1 MPCGPVG
8 PVPAVLPCGPHAIG
22 SPRERTRCSS
32 TVTMAPAA
40 TSGAIFGKTAAR
52 SALTRSMR
60 DEARRRE
67 MTEGAACPDSATIAE
82 KSRSW
87 VTTDAAVPARVLD
100 DLVIGC
106 ARREDVT
113 HPLDVVP
120 ERTQEGDRAGRD
132 VQVGEQPH
140 ATAEVRSLASQAPYL
155 AAW

>member
-1 MPCGPVG
+1 
-8 PVPAVLPCGPHAIG
+8 
-22 SPRERTRCSS
+22 
-32 TVTMAPAA
+32 MAPAA
-40 TSGAIFGKTAAR
+40 TSASIFGRRVAK
-52 SALTRSMR
+52 SALTFSMR
-60 DEARRRE
+60 DEARRSE
-67 MTEGAACPDSATIAE
+67 TTEGAACPDSATIAE

-87 VTTDAAVPARVLD
+87 VTTDRLSRRAYSTI

-113 HPLDVVP
+113 DPLDVVP

>member
-40 TSGAIFGKTAAR
+40 TSGSIFGKTAEGDDRR
-52 SALTRSMR
+52 SGLPRQR
-60 DEARRRE
+60 DDRGEVE
-67 MTEGAACPDSATIAE
+67 ILGDDGP
-82 KSRSW
+82 
-87 VTTDAAVPARVLD
+87 AVPARVLD

-113 HPLDVVP
+113 DPLDVVP

-132 VQVGEQPH
+132 VQVGERPH

>member
-1 MPCGPVG
+1 
-8 PVPAVLPCGPHAIG
+8 
-22 SPRERTRCSS
+22 
-32 TVTMAPAA
+32 
-40 TSGAIFGKTAAR
+40 
-52 SALTRSMR
+52 
-60 DEARRRE
+60 
-67 MTEGAACPDSATIAE
+67 MTDGAACPDSATIAE

-87 VTTDAAVPARVLD
+87 VTTDRLSRRAYSTI

-113 HPLDVVP
+113 DPLDVVP

-132 VQVGEQPH
+132 VQVGERPH